1 MPSSESG
8 GLENFWYSFDQGM
21 VHFVQIDTETDL
33 GHGIIGPDE
42 PEGTDGEDSGPFG
55 LANQQINWLT
65 NDLRTVDRN
74 KTPWVIVGQFFPFN
88 SLSFLFTLVCVLA
101 GHRPSYVSSSDI
113 CPQCLEAFESTMNEF
128 SVDLVLAGHVHAYE
142 RIAPIFQ
149 NVTDPN
155 ELNNPRFPWYIVTG
169 AAGHYDG
176 LDTLN
181 SPLAPYSRA
190 AFDTH
195 YGWSRLTFHNC
206 THLTQDFVSSAD
218 GSILDT
224 ATLFKDRRCTN

>member
-8 GLENFWYSFDQGM
+8 GLENFWYSFDHGM

-42 PEGTDGEDSGPFG
+42 PEGGAEDSGPFG

-65 NDLRTVDRN
+65 KDLQTVDRK

-88 SLSFLFTLVCVLA
+88 ACRSFFTCCVLA
-101 GHRPSYVSSSDI
+101 GHRPSYVSSAN
-113 CPQCLEAFESTMNEF
+113 CPQCVEAFETTLNEF
-128 SVDLVLAGHVHAYE
+128 SVDLVLAGHVHVYE
-142 RIAPIFQ
+142 RSAPIFQ

-155 ELNNPRFPWYIVTG
+155 ELNNPRFPWYIVNG

-181 SPLAPYSRA
+181 TVLSPFSRA

-195 YGWSRLTFHNC
+195 YGWSRLIFHNC
-206 THLTQDFVSSAD
+206 THLTQEFVSSAD
-218 GSILDT
+218 GSVLDS
-224 ATLFKDRRCTN
+224 ATLFKDRKCK